1 MEKKKVM
8 FHEERIVLIKQVNE
22 LKKQIEEQREGME
35 IEHASKIAR
44 LKKSL
49 TQAEESLEE
58 VGEGRSGQGGKYA

>member
-1 MEKKKVM
+1 MM

-49 TQAEESLEE
+49 AQAEESLEE
-58 VGEGRSGQGGKYA
+58 VGEEEVGRGGSNA